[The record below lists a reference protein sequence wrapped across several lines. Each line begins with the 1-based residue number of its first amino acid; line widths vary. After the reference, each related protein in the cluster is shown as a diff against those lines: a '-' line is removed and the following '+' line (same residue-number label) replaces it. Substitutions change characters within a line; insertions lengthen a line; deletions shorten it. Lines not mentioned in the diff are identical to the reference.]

1 MADYGMD
8 ITANS
13 YPDYDSWGYDNYWS
27 CTDWMIWYGKLKQ
40 AYGADEARLR
50 WKSAWEKQ
58 DATASP
64 YLWCL
69 YSDDF
74 YDFVRENEL
83 GLENTIADVTAGT
96 GSALTGLLGGL
107 GWFGRNLKWIA
118 PTALILVGSVYAMR
132 FYKEFK

>member
-13 YPDYDSWGYDNYWS
+13 FPDYDDWGVDNYWK
-27 CTDWMIWYGKLKQ
+27 CTDWMIWYGKLKE
-40 AYGADEARLR
+40 AYGAAEARLR

-74 YDFVRENEL
+74 YDFVRKNEL
-83 GLENTIADVTAGT
+83 GIDNTLADVTSGAGNAVS
-96 GSALTGLLGGL
+96 GVFKGL
-107 GWFGRNLKWIA
+107 GWFGQNIVWIL
-118 PTALILVGSVYAMR
+118 PTVAIVVGAVYGYK
-132 FYKEFK
+132 FYKELK